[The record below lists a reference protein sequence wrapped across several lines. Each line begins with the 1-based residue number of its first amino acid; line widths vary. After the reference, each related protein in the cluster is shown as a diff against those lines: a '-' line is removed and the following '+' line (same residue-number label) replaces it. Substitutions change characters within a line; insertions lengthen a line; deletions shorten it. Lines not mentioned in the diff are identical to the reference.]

1 MGAVRVRVPWRSAS
15 GWGSV
20 QRTDLMGPA
29 PAVGSVVENDRIT
42 HPGPAVLLSV
52 DYNLAQ
58 WGDLCEAKVLESDGV
73 IRTFRCFPDELI
85 LVADSV
91 QDLA

>member
-1 MGAVRVRVPWRSAS
+1 M
-15 GWGSV
+15 
-20 QRTDLMGPA
+20 
-29 PAVGSVVENDRIT
+29 
-42 HPGPAVLLSV
+42 LLSV